1 RSQRAGAAATARARS
16 TRAAPSSSPAA
27 PFRQPA
33 RSPAAARRWPPAHT
47 AKWRGRGS
55 ASTRPPQYGK
65 GRAFSR
71 SCENSAFPARV
82 QAIYDRNPR
91 KSTSRM
97 DTSTSTESG
106 ITLVLTTLGADAD
119 AQALARSLVEE
130 RLAACVNILPAMVS
144 VYDWK
149 GSIVADREQQL
160 VIKTSHER
168 AGELREWLD

>member
-1 RSQRAGAAATARARS
+1 
-16 TRAAPSSSPAA
+16 
-27 PFRQPA
+27 
-33 RSPAAARRWPPAHT
+33 
-47 AKWRGRGS
+47 
-55 ASTRPPQYGK
+55 
-65 GRAFSR
+65 
-71 SCENSAFPARV
+71 
-82 QAIYDRNPR
+82 
-91 KSTSRM
+91 M

-168 AGELREWLD
+168 AGELREWLLANHPYEIPELLLLRAEASEAYSRWLAGSIDPRR